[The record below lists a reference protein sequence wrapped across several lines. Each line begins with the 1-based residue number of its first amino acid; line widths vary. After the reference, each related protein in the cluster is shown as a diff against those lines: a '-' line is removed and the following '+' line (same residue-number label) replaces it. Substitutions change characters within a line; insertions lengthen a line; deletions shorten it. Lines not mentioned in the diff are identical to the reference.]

1 MQNNSEFDLQVK
13 AMMEAAEVPAP
24 AGAWEAISARLAAA
38 APVSGAEVAAGSSI
52 FSHSAWRWAAASF
65 AMAASLA
72 LGIFLFLRGG
82 HSDTETYVA
91 ESVELV
97 APEVTA
103 TKSDVFVHPSESNTR
118 HSYSNGK
125 SAVGPKQLAEPIAEP
140 AIEPVAEPRSLPVEA
155 SNESEKAV
163 VEQAQQPTPEP
174 AAETAV
180 QVASQPDPFAQM
192 AMEDALKA
200 KKQRRAY
207 SAYVDGSFTTN
218 NAGASPGAYGVS
230 ASDEYTQTG
239 VTETSKSSYGLPLS
253 VGAGVRFH
261 LNDRL
266 AIGTGI
272 DYSLLTRTFKGD
284 YVSTSENVSGD
295 IRHTMQYLGV
305 PVNLYVKLL
314 DFQGFHLYSFVGA
327 EAEYGITNKFTILE
341 SAKNTVVGD
350 KCHGMQYSAAVGLG
364 IEFKLSDRIGLYVD
378 PSARYYFD
386 CRQPKSIRTEKPFLF
401 MFDAGLR
408 FNL

>member
-1 MQNNSEFDLQVK
+1 MQNKNSEFDLQVK
-13 AMMEAAEVPAP
+13 AMMGAAEVPAP
-24 AGAWEAISARLAAA
+24 AGAWDAIVARLDAAA
-38 APVSGAEVAAGSSI
+38 APVSGAKAGAGFLFGAAKTHRVWG
-52 FSHSAWRWAAASF
+52 WAAASF

-72 LGIFLFLRGG
+72 LGIFLFTRNSGPEE
-82 HSDTETYVA
+82 SAYVA
-91 ESVELV
+91 ESIEVGA
-97 APEVTA
+97 APNLLADNTLQEVLSAETGKGQSV
-103 TKSDVFVHPSESNTR
+103 KSNKSSSCDLRHGAES
-118 HSYSNGK
+118 K
-125 SAVGPKQLAEPIAEP
+125 VKPVAEPEA
-140 AIEPVAEPRSLPVEA
+140 EPVAESNRPAEVATEPTVEP
-155 SNESEKAV
+155 EIV
-163 VEQAQQPTPEP
+163 QPT
-174 AAETAV
+174 A
-180 QVASQPDPFAQM
+180 DPFAQM

-200 KKQRRAY
+200 KKQRRSY

-218 NAGASPGAYGVS
+218 NAGSGTSAYGVS
-230 ASDEYTQTG
+230 ASAGYTQTG

-266 AIGTGI
+266 SIGTGI

-284 YVSTSENVSGD
+284 YVSASEQVSGD

-314 DFQGFHLYSFVGA
+314 DFQGFYLYSFAGA

-350 KCHGMQYSAAVGLG
+350 KCRGMQYSAAFGLG
-364 IEFKLSDRIGLYVD
+364 IEFKLSERIGLYVD